1 MFGENMILMFEK
13 VCVCVKLRLFPNT
26 LSIFHFYEKT
36 GEEYQMGGSH
46 TIFLWDLYALAAAV
60 TSNSTR
66 KKECLIILILDLKIN
81 DTKLHL
87 VTSLHIKGYGRH
99 PTKT

>member
-1 MFGENMILMFEK
+1 M
-13 VCVCVKLRLFPNT
+13 KLRLFPNT

-46 TIFLWDLYALAAAV
+46 STHDLSLGSICFGSC
-60 TSNSTR
+60 SNSTG
-66 KKECLIILILDLKIN
+66 KKECLIILVLDLKIN
-81 DTKLHL
+81 DKKLHL